1 VSISRCEIILSLR
14 CGELVTDGSCLI
26 CEENCKVISCKSRLR
41 RRWRRIK
48 KRREGFEECPSVTTV
63 VNLVVVI

>member
-1 VSISRCEIILSLR
+1 VSISRCEVIFSLR
-14 CGELVTDGSCLI
+14 CGELVIDGFCFI

-48 KRREGFEECPSVTTV
+48 KRREGFEECSGVIIF
-63 VNLVVVI
+63 VNFVVVI